1 MCGLLRVV
9 GPGSRFAAGAVA
21 AIVAI
26 GLLAAPNTVAR
37 PHDPP
42 RQAFSVDLQAA
53 PVDRPHSASPTAAK
67 TLSPLATSNGIKAIA
82 LATLWYLAF
91 PVTVPVSFL
100 LAGWLG
106 VYALGSDARNPKVAD
121 PWLVKAALDI
131 FVYAPLNFISYAVTS
146 PVSQRNTPSTVA
158 TSRHSTEFRAQ
169 GRGRHVAHGL
179 AYSRRPAISNPI
191 PDPGLTLHETTSS
204 RSELASKRCPQA
216 ARSGRPTMKE
226 RSHD

>member
-1 MCGLLRVV
+1 MCGLVYVV
-9 GPGSRFAAGAVA
+9 GPGSRFAAVAVA
-21 AIVAI
+21 VIAAI

-37 PHDPP
+37 PHNPP

-53 PVDRPHSASPTAAK
+53 FVDLTPSAAPTAAK
-67 TLSPLATSNGIKAIA
+67 TLSPEATSNGIKAIA

-146 PVSQRNTPSTVA
+146 PVSQRNTAATVA
-158 TSRHSTEFRAQ
+158 EFRAHGQ
-169 GRGRHVAHGL
+169 RRHVAHGV
-179 AYSRRPAISNPI
+179 ASSPRTAIPNGI
-191 PDPGLTLHETTSS
+191 PDPALTPHGSKSS
-204 RSELASKRCPQA
+204 RSAVASKMHPQA
-216 ARSGRPTMKE
+216 ARSGRPMMKE
-226 RSHD
+226 R